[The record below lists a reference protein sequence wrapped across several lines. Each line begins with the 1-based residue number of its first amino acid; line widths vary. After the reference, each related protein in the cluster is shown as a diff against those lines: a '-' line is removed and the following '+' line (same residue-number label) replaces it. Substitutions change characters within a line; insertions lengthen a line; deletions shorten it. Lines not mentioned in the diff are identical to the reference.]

1 MSKSKEPSSLRED
14 AFQLYEAR
22 KLYIR
27 ACLDF
32 CVAAPIFRASLD
44 RTLTKVLSDQSRKQI
59 RLRREGTAVAEKYAV
74 EMDRIRAWSEG
85 MEQSDKVF
93 RKELL
98 MARKELEERVKREL
112 HPARELE
119 EYASSTVPYLSSKGP
134 GIAPEGENISSEKQ
148 GWLFM
153 RTLTGKPTRSLW
165 IRRWFFVRE
174 GIFGWLIQGYKGGGM
189 EESEKIGVLLCN
201 IKPAFQEERRFCFE
215 VKTKDTTILLQSETQ
230 AELTSWLAVFE
241 QAKRTA
247 VESASSTASAQAFSI
262 IPPSAPVPA
271 TEPAYITKGHDGNN
285 ASSPLTPQ
293 PIGKDGISLNPL
305 SVSRH
310 LLVHR
315 ERGND
320 DEAFGVDRSLTMPLN
335 ALGSA
340 SRGTSFD
347 ISRNDNSTPVASGTR
362 EKIAQKLD
370 IHRKMGPNERNQSSV
385 VPPASPGNNNGGG
398 GVGISALISASHNA
412 LPFHPPAS
420 PPPDGKIVDGPTS
433 LAPATLVST
442 PAPVTLSKAAMVT
455 SGQEPINDDFGSKGH
470 RKTQSLDATIG
481 PYSPGRDNGLP
492 GRKDE
497 YPSGYPPELRAQD
510 NHFRVLFPG
519 RRHNE
524 TVLLGE

>member
-1 MSKSKEPSSLRED
+1 LSKSKEPSSLRED

-335 ALGSA
+335 ALGNA

-385 VPPASPGNNNGGG
+385 VPPASPGNNNGGS

-519 RRHNE
+519 RRPNE

>member
-1 MSKSKEPSSLRED
+1 M
-14 AFQLYEAR
+14 
-22 KLYIR
+22 YIR

-174 GIFGWLIQGYKGGGM
+174 GIFGWLIQGYKGGAM

-247 VESASSTASAQAFSI
+247 VESASSTASTQAFSI

-271 TEPAYITKGHDGNN
+271 TEPAYITKGHDGNSV
-285 ASSPLTPQ
+285 SSALAPQ
-293 PIGKDGISLNPL
+293 PIGKDGVSLNPL
-305 SVSRH
+305 SVSGR

-315 ERGND
+315 
-320 DEAFGVDRSLTMPLN
+320 DEASGVDRSLTMPLN
-335 ALGSA
+335 ALGST

-347 ISRNDNSTPVASGTR
+347 ISRNDNSSGAR

-370 IHRKMGPNERNQSSV
+370 IHRKTGSNERNQSSV
-385 VPPASPGNNNGGG
+385 VPPASPGNNGSS
-398 GVGISALISASHNA
+398 VGISALISASHNA

-420 PPPDGKIVDGPTS
+420 PPADGKFADGPTS

-442 PAPVTLSKAAMVT
+442 PAPVTLSKAAIT
-455 SGQEPINDDFGSKGH
+455 SGQEPINDDFGSRGH
-470 RKTQSLDATIG
+470 RKTQSLDATVG
-481 PYSPGRDNGLP
+481 PYSPGRDNSLP

-519 RRHNE
+519 RKPSE
-524 TVLLGE
+524 TVLLGK